1 MKDIETKQRFVEL
14 RSGGSSFERIA
25 GELQVSKP
33 TLLKWAKELAGEL
46 EQLRFVRFEGL
57 IEQYALMKEERVKAL
72 AEVLRAALAELKAR
86 DMKEVPTEKLVG
98 LVFTLQEKLLA
109 ELGGVGCEVGEGWE
123 IDKLLLP
130 HALRVD

>member
-14 RSGGSSFERIA
+14 RAGGSSFERIA

-98 LVFTLQEKLLA
+98 LVFTLQEKLLS
-109 ELGGVGCEVGEGWE
+109 ELGGVACEVGEGWE
-123 IDKLLLP
+123 VERLLQS
-130 HALRVD
+130 HSLRVD

>member
-14 RSGGSSFERIA
+14 RAGGSSFEKIA
-25 GELQVSKP
+25 AELGVSKP
-33 TLLKWAKELAGEL
+33 TLLNWSKEFSKEVKQG
-46 EQLRFVRFEGL
+46 RFLRFEGL
-57 IEQYALMKEERVKAL
+57 IEQYALVKEERVKAL
-72 AEVLRAALAELKAR
+72 AEVLRAALSELKSR
-86 DMKEVPTEKLVG
+86 DMKEVSTEKLVG